1 MEPDSSG
8 NASPKTESIYN
19 RHFWILS
26 ISSFLFFASFNM
38 IVPELPDYLT
48 LMGGEDY
55 KGFIIAFFTLAAGIS
70 RPFSGKLT
78 DTIGRVPVMLFGTF
92 MTALCGLLYPFFTTL
107 VLFFFLRFMHGFSTG
122 FAPTGAIAYVGDIAP
137 ANRRGETIGLVSM
150 FGTLGMAM
158 GPALGSSL
166 AKDFSFDVM
175 FYVSSLFGVIALI
188 ITWPLKETL
197 PKTQKFSFSLLKVT
211 KEDFYEPRVLRPAAV
226 YMLVSVAFGA
236 MLTLVPDL
244 SKHIGE
250 PGKKG
255 WFFTIFTLSSIASRL
270 YAGKMSDKIGRV
282 KTLKIGIGLLSI
294 SMMVL
299 GLANGLFMFVLSA
312 FLFGIANG
320 INSPTIMA
328 WTIDLGED
336 KFRGRALSTV
346 YIALEIGIG
355 GGALLSATLYGN
367 NPANFM
373 YAFGACSALCIL
385 AFLLLFRKMKHA

>member
-1 MEPDSSG
+1 
-8 NASPKTESIYN
+8 
-19 RHFWILS
+19 
-26 ISSFLFFASFNM
+26 M

-55 KGFIIAFFTLAAGIS
+55 KGYIIAFFTLAAGIS

-78 DTIGRVPVMLFGTF
+78 DTVGRVPVMLFGTF

-158 GPALGSSL
+158 GPALGTSL
-166 AKDFSFDVM
+166 ATNFSFDMM
-175 FYVSSLFGVIALI
+175 FYVSSLFGIVALI

-282 KTLKIGIGLLSI
+282 KTLKVGIGLLSI
-294 SMMVL
+294 SMLVL
-299 GLANGLFMFVLSA
+299 GFTNGLFMFVVSA

-355 GGALLSATLYGN
+355 GGALLSAALYGN
-367 NPANFM
+367 NPANFI
-373 YAFGACSALCIL
+373 YAFGACATLCLL
-385 AFLLLFRKMKHA
+385 AFLLLFKKMKHA